1 MAGIFGEPQVPK
13 LIEGLKQRVKARDA
27 QSAVKLERI
36 WTDYSDRLDKAEMKL
51 TGDLDSHAMDA
62 ESAIAELSNRGN
74 ESMAASGIDTEAP
87 GKPAD
92 AVEPRRAPELPPLAP
107 NSPAEPEPPKVTL

>member
-13 LIEGLKQRVKARDA
+13 LIEGLKQRVKDRDV

-36 WTDYSDRLDKAEMKL
+36 WTDYDDRLTKAEIKL
-51 TGDLDSHAMDA
+51 TGALDSHAMDA

-74 ESMAASGIDTEAP
+74 DVTSASGGDTEAS

-92 AVEPRRAPELPPLAP
+92 AVQPSGASEQPPNPLGVSAVT
-107 NSPAEPEPPKVTL
+107 ETPKVGL